1 MNAMPLILEEVIFD
15 AVMIL
20 RPERF
25 NDHRGYFEETY
36 RADVCLRYGIPTDFV
51 QDNHSRSA
59 YGVLRG
65 MHFQIDQPMGKML
78 RVVRGQIQLV
88 EVDVRK
94 GSSTYGNHMSIDVS
108 ETNGR
113 VVWIPP
119 GFANGFAVLS
129 QEADVS
135 YKCTALYNPA
145 GERAINALDPYLG
158 IRWLIDEP
166 IMSNKDR
173 NAPLFSEYSS

>member
-1 MNAMPLILEEVIFD
+1 MPLMLEEVIFD

-25 NDHRGYFEETY
+25 TDERGYFEETY
-36 RADVCLRYGIPTDFV
+36 RADFCLRHGIPTDFV
-51 QDNHSRSA
+51 QDNHSRSQR
-59 YGVLRG
+59 GVIRG
-65 MHFQIDQPMGKML
+65 MHYQVDEPMGKML

-88 EVDVRK
+88 EIDVRK
-94 GSSTYGNHMSIDVS
+94 GSQTYGNHVSIDVS

-129 QEADVS
+129 DVADVS

-145 GERAINALDPYLG
+145 GERSVNPLDSTLG
-158 IRWLIDEP
+158 IRWLVDAP
-166 IMSNKDR
+166 ILSEKDR
-173 NAPLFSEYSS
+173 NAPHLDRSV

>member
-1 MNAMPLILEEVIFD
+1 MPLMLEEVIFD

-25 NDHRGYFEETY
+25 TDERGYFEEIY
-36 RADVCLRYGIPTDFV
+36 RADFCLRHGIPTDFV
-51 QDNHSRSA
+51 QDNHSRSQR
-59 YGVLRG
+59 GVIRG
-65 MHFQIDQPMGKML
+65 MHYQVDEPMGKML

-88 EVDVRK
+88 EIDVRK
-94 GSSTYGNHMSIDVS
+94 GSPTYGNHVSIDVS

-129 QEADVS
+129 DVADVS
-135 YKCTALYNPA
+135 YKGTALYNPA
-145 GERAINALDPYLG
+145 GERSVNPLDPTLG
-158 IRWLIDEP
+158 IRWLVDDP
-166 IMSNKDR
+166 ILSEKDR
-173 NAPLFSEYSS
+173 NAPHLDRSV

>member
-1 MNAMPLILEEVIFD
+1 MPLMLEEVIFD
-15 AVMIL
+15 AVMVL

-36 RADVCLRYGIPTDFV
+36 RADMCLRYGIPTDFV
-51 QDNHSRSA
+51 QDNHSRST

-65 MHFQIDQPMGKML
+65 MHFQNIEPMGKML

-88 EVDVRK
+88 EIDIRK
-94 GSSTYGNHMSIDVS
+94 GSATYGKHVSIDVS
-108 ETNGR
+108 DKNGR

-129 QEADVS
+129 EEADVS
-135 YKCTALYNPA
+135 YKCTALYNPS
-145 GERAINALDPYLG
+145 GEGAINALDPTLG
-158 IRWLIDEP
+158 IRWLIDDP
-166 IMSNKDR
+166 VMSEKDR
-173 NAPLFSEYSS
+173 NAKLLSY